1 MVTFTGTRVRVV
13 ETDEEMGIASLPIRD
28 FLKRAFANEEMIREE
43 AIVDSFIKGKRAG
56 IEAAKIRLTAAMKG
70 L

>member
-1 MVTFTGTRVRVV
+1 MVTFTGTRVRIV
-13 ETDEEMGIASLPIRD
+13 ETDEEMKIASLPIRD
-28 FLKRAFANEEMIREE
+28 FLKRAFANEEKIREE
-43 AIVDSFIKGKRAG
+43 AIIDSFLKGKRAG